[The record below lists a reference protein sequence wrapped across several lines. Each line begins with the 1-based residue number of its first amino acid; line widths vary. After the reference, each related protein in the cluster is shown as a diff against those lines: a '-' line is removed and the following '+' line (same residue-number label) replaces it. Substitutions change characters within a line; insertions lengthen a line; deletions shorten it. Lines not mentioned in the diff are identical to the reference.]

1 MVPCTFRLDL
11 PHPQATKNLGQSLGQ
26 HCPAGMIL
34 LLSGDLG
41 AGKTTL
47 VQGIGAGLG
56 LVEPIASPTFT
67 LVNEYLEGRI
77 PLYHVDLYR
86 LSPAEAVSLY
96 LDSYWDPL
104 ETTPGLVAIEWGDR
118 LWPPPPDAL
127 EITLTDTAA
136 GGRQATLVAITPD
149 HVTLLE
155 NLPDHGLLVNEV

>member
-1 MVPCTFRLDL
+1 MVPCTLQLDL
-11 PHPQATKNLGQSLGQ
+11 PHPQATQHLGQYLGQ

-47 VQGIGAGLG
+47 VQGIGVGLG

-67 LVNEYLEGRI
+67 LVNEYLEGRM

-86 LSPAEAVSLY
+86 LSPAEAASLY

-118 LWPPPPDAL
+118 LLTPPPDAL
-127 EITLTDTAA
+127 GITLTDTAA
-136 GGRQATLVAITPD
+136 GGRQATLVATTSV

-155 NLPDHGLLVNEV
+155 SLPDYGLLVNEV